1 MPKLIVQLNHPGNQ
15 KAFVIGKGYQ
25 KINDHII
32 REWNDDPQHYRKFI
46 RNEGQYLTS
55 LESEPENGKL
65 LFWGEWEGNSV
76 FRPIKIEND
85 KPNGIHEPFH
95 STLIRGL
102 KNTDPYIYGESFKYA
117 TCKQSGQLCGLDSF
131 SLILFGSTYPS
142 VNAFYLDTVFV
153 VKYHET
159 AIDVCSNGGSKYSL
173 IYREET
179 LEELEN
185 DYLGPDPSQVKKLY
199 HGLSWW
205 DNKEYFSF
213 VPCKP
218 DDDSVFD
225 RLKIDLSD
233 TYFNLSANPT
243 GKSFL
248 RRCKGSPWEAWRK
261 IVQIAFRQGFC
272 LGVKFDEPKRIDAN
286 LKGFHIKPA
295 TIKAS
300 CGTIQASC
308 FKVRGCK

>member
-1 MPKLIVQLNHPGNQ
+1 MAHLIVQLNHPGNE
-15 KAFVIGKGYQ
+15 KPYKIGDGYQ
-25 KINDHII
+25 NINGLII

-46 RNEGQYLTS
+46 KNDGQYLIS

-76 FRPIKIEND
+76 FKPFKNEND
-85 KPNGIHEPFH
+85 RPNGIHEPFH
-95 STLIRGL
+95 STLIRGFE
-102 KNTDPYIYGESFKYA
+102 NTDPYVYGEFFKYA
-117 TCKQSGQLCGLDSF
+117 TCKQSGQLCDLDSF

-142 VNAFYLDTVFV
+142 LNAFYLDTVFV

-159 AIDVCSNGGSKYSL
+159 AIDVSSNGGSKYSL

-179 LEELEN
+179 LEELDN
-185 DYLGPDPSQVKKLY
+185 DYLGPEPSQVKKLY
-199 HGLSWW
+199 HGLSWRE
-205 DNKEYFSF
+205 NREYFSF
-213 VPCKP
+213 VPCKLE
-218 DDDSVFD
+218 DDIVFD

-248 RRCKGSPWEAWRK
+248 RRCEGSPQEVWRK
-261 IVQIAFRQGFC
+261 IVQIALRQGFC
-272 LGVKFDEPKRIDAN
+272 LGIQLDEPQKNDTI
-286 LKGFHIKPA
+286 LKGFKHKQII
-295 TIKAS
+295 IKAS
-300 CGTIQASC
+300 CSTVNAPS

>member
-15 KAFVIGKGYQ
+15 KAYVLGKGYQ
-25 KINDHII
+25 KVDDLII
-32 REWNDDPQHYRKFI
+32 REWNDDPQHYRKFL
-46 RNEGQYLTS
+46 RNDGQYLTS

-76 FRPIKIEND
+76 FKPFKCEND

-95 STLIRGL
+95 STWIKGFE
-102 KNTDPYIYGESFKYA
+102 NTDPYIYGEYFKYA
-117 TCKQSGQLCGLDSF
+117 TCKQSGQLCDLDSF

-142 VNAFYLDTVFV
+142 LNAFYLDTVFV
-153 VKYHET
+153 VKCHET
-159 AIDVCSNGGSKYSL
+159 AIDVCSNNGSKYSL
-173 IYREET
+173 IYKEET
-179 LEELEN
+179 LEEVEN

-199 HGLSWW
+199 HGSTWW
-205 DNKEYFSF
+205 ENKEFFSF

-218 DDDSVFD
+218 DDNTVFN

-248 RRCKGSPWEAWRK
+248 KRCNGSPQEVWNK
-261 IVQIAFRQGFC
+261 IVQITFGQGFC
-272 LGVKFDEPKRIDAN
+272 LGVQFDEPQKNDEI
-286 LKGFHIKPA
+286 LKGFQLDQTK
-295 TIKAS
+295 IKANCRIAVDPS
-300 CGTIQASC
+300 L
-308 FKVRGCK
+308 KVRGCK

>member
-15 KAFVIGKGYQ
+15 KAFVLGNGYQ
-25 KINDHII
+25 KVNDLII

-46 RNEGQYLTS
+46 RNDGQYLTS
-55 LESEPENGKL
+55 LDSQPENRRL

-76 FRPIKIEND
+76 FKPFKNKNS

-95 STLIRGL
+95 STLIRGFV
-102 KNTDPYIYGESFKYA
+102 NTDPYVYGEYFKYA
-117 TCKQSGQLCGLDSF
+117 TCKQSGQLCDLNSY

-142 VNAFYLDTVFV
+142 LNAFYLDTVLV
-153 VKYHET
+153 VKCHDT

-185 DYLGPDPSQVKKLY
+185 DYLGPEPSQVKKLY

-205 DNKEYFSF
+205 ENKEYFSF
-213 VPCKP
+213 VPCKT
-218 DDDSVFD
+218 DDDTVYD

-248 RRCKGSPWEAWRK
+248 KKCKGSLQEVWKK
-261 IVQIAFRQGFC
+261 IVQIAFVQGFY
-272 LGVKFDEPKRIDAN
+272 LGIQFDEPQKNDAI
-286 LKGFHIKPA
+286 LKGFQLNNA
-295 TIKAS
+295 IKAYCDTINAPSVKGSS
-300 CGTIQASC
+300 C
-308 FKVRGCK
+308 K

>member
-1 MPKLIVQLNHPGNQ
+1 MPVLKVQLNHPGNQ
-15 KAFVIGKGYQ
+15 KHFAIGKGYQ
-25 KINDHII
+25 KVNNLIV
-32 REWNDDPQHYRKFI
+32 REWNDDPQHYRKLI
-46 RNEGQYLTS
+46 RNDGHYLTS
-55 LESEPENGKL
+55 LDNQPKNGKL

-76 FRPIKIEND
+76 FRPINNEKD

-95 STLIRGL
+95 STLIRGFE
-102 KNTDPYIYGESFKYA
+102 NTDPYVYGEYFKYA
-117 TCKQSGQLCGLDSF
+117 TCKQSGQLCDLDSF

-142 VNAFYLDTVFV
+142 LNAFYLDTVFV
-153 VKYHET
+153 VKCHDT

-185 DYLGPDPSQVKKLY
+185 DYLGPDPSQAKKLY
-199 HGLSWW
+199 HGLTWW
-205 DNKEYFSF
+205 ENKEYFSF

-218 DDDSVFD
+218 DDDTVFD

-248 RRCKGSPWEAWRK
+248 RGCNGSPQEVWRK
-261 IVQIAFRQGFC
+261 IVQIAFRQGFY
-272 LGVKFDEPKRIDAN
+272 LGIRFDEPQKNDDI
-286 LKGFHIKPA
+286 LKGFQLNQTK
-295 TIKAS
+295 IKAS
-300 CGTIQASC
+300 CGTADVPSLKI
-308 FKVRGCK
+308 RGCK